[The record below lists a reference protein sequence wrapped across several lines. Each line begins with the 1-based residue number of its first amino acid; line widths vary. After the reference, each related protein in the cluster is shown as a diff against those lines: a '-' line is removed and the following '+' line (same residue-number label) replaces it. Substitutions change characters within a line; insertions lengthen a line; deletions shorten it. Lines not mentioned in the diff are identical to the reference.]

1 MSGPWSGTDT
11 SLREWV
17 RHPRA
22 TFRRW
27 REPRPV
33 AGAFLLLLGG
43 GMISYIPAQFASELL
58 FIGGTY
64 TVIGLVFAVAVAFCG
79 IAALAK
85 PRFSTVFGTL
95 GIVFST
101 LSLFGALGGLLLGM
115 VVGTA
120 GGILCYAWEPPEGY
134 ETATLAEASGF
145 IWQEA
150 GGFIW
155 QDSRGFV
162 WQTDE
167 NREVATDGAVETTAD
182 AAAETADDEPGLDL
196 IPGSELDAEVET
208 DTPLEAADAVAD
220 ETAVAVDEADGTTD
234 DGEDEADE
242 ADDTDTD
249 DGEGSDGD
257 PADETD
263 DEDDEIETGFEFDD
277 EMNRSDRFDL

>member
-1 MSGPWSGTDT
+1 MSGPWSDT
-11 SLREWV
+11 ERSFRDWV
-17 RHPRA
+17 RSPRA
-22 TFRRW
+22 TFREW
-27 REPRPV
+27 REPRPLG
-33 AGAFLLLLGG
+33 GAVLLLLGG
-43 GMISYIPAQFASELL
+43 AMIGYVPAQFASELL
-58 FIGGTY
+58 LIGGTF
-64 TVIGLVFAVAVAFCG
+64 TVIGLVFAVAVGFCG

-101 LSLFGALGGLLLGM
+101 LSLFGALGGLLVGM

-134 ETATLAEASGF
+134 ETASLAEASGF

-162 WQTDE
+162 WQTE
-167 NREVATDGAVETTAD
+167 KNREVATDGAVETGDGTGETDDEDIGLDLVPGADETLDEDATLGEDDEATALTDTDADLADGDEATDAD
-182 AAAETADDEPGLDL
+182 ADETTEDDGEADDE
-196 IPGSELDAEVET
+196 SAAE
-208 DTPLEAADAVAD
+208 
-220 ETAVAVDEADGTTD
+220 
-234 DGEDEADE
+234 
-242 ADDTDTD
+242 
-249 DGEGSDGD
+249 
-257 PADETD
+257 

>member
-1 MSGPWSGTDT
+1 MSGPWAGTERSFRD
-11 SLREWV
+11 WV
-17 RHPRA
+17 RSPRA
-22 TFRRW
+22 TFREW
-27 REPRPV
+27 REPRPLG
-33 AGAFLLLLGG
+33 GAVLLLLGG
-43 GMISYIPAQFASELL
+43 AMIAYVPAQFASELL
-58 FIGGTY
+58 FIGGTF
-64 TVIGLVFAVAVAFCG
+64 TVIGLVFAVAVGFCG

-101 LSLFGALGGLLLGM
+101 LSLFGALGGLLVGM

-162 WQTDE
+162 WQTEE
-167 NREVATDGAVETTAD
+167 NREVATDGAVETGDATDEADDDIGLDLVPGADETLDED
-182 AAAETADDEPGLDL
+182 AAFGEDDDATTLTEADDEPFDGDE
-196 IPGSELDAEVET
+196 PT
-208 DTPLEAADAVAD
+208 DAADAEADAGAD
-220 ETAVAVDEADGTTD
+220 EDGSDADEVEDID
-234 DGEDEADE
+234 EDEDE
-242 ADDTDTD
+242 
-249 DGEGSDGD
+249 
-257 PADETD
+257 